1 MEKILLA
8 YDGGEPAK
16 RALQTTIEMSK
27 KFGATVSVISV
38 VPFHPGTRTPID
50 PWDDSS
56 VHAKELLEA
65 KKLLRENGIEADLL
79 EPAGDPA
86 RTIERIAREGD
97 FDTIVMGSRGLGAI
111 DRMLQGSVSE
121 HVATHAEATVVIA
134 H

>member
-16 RALQTTIEMSK
+16 RALHTTIEMSK
-27 KFGATVSVISV
+27 KFGATVSVVSV

-65 KKLLRENGIEADLL
+65 KKLLRENGIEAELL

-86 RTIERIAREGD
+86 RTIERIAKEGG